1 MDEANAGSASK
12 KVVEDDDE
20 SSSLSDAEETAAK
33 PTPAAPAKSE
43 APSTA
48 AASE

>member
-20 SSSLSDAEETAAK
+20 SSSGSDAEETTAK
-33 PTPAAPAKSE
+33 PLP
-43 APSTA
+43 TA
-48 AASE
+48 AATAEAPAATAPE